1 MKMKYQVKQLG
12 ELEKAIS
19 VRTHGLRL
27 QCIRMKTT
35 RTRNQ
40 ELINKIKISK
50 LSVGF
55 EIKKVAIGFNSN

>member
-12 ELEKAIS
+12 ELGKAIS
-19 VRTHGLRL
+19 VRTHGLL